1 MATRF
6 HLKEHVF
13 AHRGLWGGDVPE
25 NSLLAFQRAAQAGF
39 GAECDVHLSADGVPM
54 VFHDFT
60 LDRLT
65 GHSAATRDLTCEA
78 LQNLTLNQSTE
89 TIPTLSDILA
99 AMGDLPVLVELKSD
113 ATTNAAA
120 LGRAV
125 ADLVATHKGPLAI
138 MSFDPAVVHAVRQH
152 NTSVLLGFLLNP
164 REDWSEARLSKTL
177 GDTKIDFLGPNI
189 KDLTQA
195 SLLAE
200 QLRLELAC
208 WTVRSEAEFSAV
220 IAQKGAPIF
229 ENLTIPLVRTL
240 SIP

>member
-25 NSLLAFQRAAQAGF
+25 NSLVAFQHAAQAGF

-60 LDRLT
+60 LNRLT
-65 GHSAATRDLTCEA
+65 GHSAAIRDLPCEA
-78 LQNLTLNQSTE
+78 LQNLMLDQSTE
-89 TIPTLSDILA
+89 TIPTLSDVLS
-99 AMGDLPVLVELKSD
+99 AMGDQPVLVELKSD
-113 ATTNAAA
+113 KTTDTRA
-120 LGRAV
+120 LGKTV
-125 ADLVATHKGPLAI
+125 AELVAMHNGPLAI

-152 NTSVLLGFLLNP
+152 NTSVVLGFLLDP
-164 REDWSEARLSKTL
+164 RDVWSEERLFEAL
-177 GDTKIDFLGPNI
+177 GNTKIDFLGPNI
-189 KDLTQA
+189 KDLPQA

-200 QLRLELAC
+200 QLELELAC

-220 IAQKGAPIF
+220 IAQRGAPIF